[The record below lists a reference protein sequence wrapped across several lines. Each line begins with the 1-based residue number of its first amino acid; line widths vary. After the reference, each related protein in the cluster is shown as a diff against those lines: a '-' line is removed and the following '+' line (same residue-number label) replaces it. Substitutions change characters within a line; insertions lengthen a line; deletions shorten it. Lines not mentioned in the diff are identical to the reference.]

1 LVDALDQIEYLHS
14 VMVLRHGHV
23 IAEGWWSPYAAE
35 SPHMLFS
42 LSKSFTSTAIGLL
55 VDEGRLSA
63 DDFVLP
69 FFPDDAP
76 ASPSDNLKAMRVRHL
91 LSMSTGHAEDTLG
104 PVSLSGNPNWAR
116 GFLALPVAHAPG
128 THFVYNSGA
137 TYMLSAIVQRVTGQ
151 RLLHY
156 LTPRLFQ
163 PLGIEG
169 ATWQQ
174 CPRGIDTGGWGLSI
188 KTEDIAKFGQ
198 LYLQRGVWQGQ
209 QILSEAWV
217 TEATSKHID
226 NATPDPSQPIDWAQG
241 YGYQFW
247 RSQHSAYRGDGAFGQ
262 FCVVMPDHDAVIA
275 ITSGVKD
282 MQQVLDA
289 VWEHLLPGLGDVK
302 ADNPLSQPLPVGERG
317 QTPLPRGERAGAADA
332 ALKLSHLALTPQPGH
347 AFSPVASRASGKRY
361 AIEPNARGITA
372 LTFDFHLGRCTL
384 TVHDAHGEH
393 AIACGYRGWL
403 PGVTTFQSDGTS
415 HASCAASAASAA
427 WASDEAYVI
436 KLCYTET
443 PFMNTLYCTFDED
456 ALSVVLSSHVAFGPN
471 EPTHLQGHLTP

>member
-1 LVDALDQIEYLHS
+1 
-14 VMVLRHGHV
+14 
-23 IAEGWWSPYAAE
+23 
-35 SPHMLFS
+35 
-42 LSKSFTSTAIGLL
+42 
-55 VDEGRLSA
+55 
-63 DDFVLP
+63 
-69 FFPDDAP
+69 
-76 ASPSDNLKAMRVRHL
+76 MRVRHL
-91 LSMSTGHAEDTLG
+91 LSMSTGHAEDTLS
-104 PVSLSGNPNWAR
+104 PVRLSGDDNWAR

-174 CPRGIDTGGWGLSI
+174 CPRGIDTGGWGLSA

-198 LYLQRGVWQGQ
+198 LYLQRGIWQGQ

-217 TEATSKHID
+217 NEATSKHVD
-226 NATPDPSQPIDWAQG
+226 NANPADPYQPVDWAQG

-247 RSQHSAYRGDGAFGQ
+247 RCRHNAYRGDGAFGQ
-262 FCVVMPDHDAVIA
+262 FCVIMPDHDAVLA

-282 MQQVLDA
+282 MQQVLD
-289 VWEHLLPGLGDVK
+289 VIWEHLLPNFVTTPKLQP
-302 ADNPLSQPLPVGERG
+302 AETPHPQPLPVGEG
-317 QTPLPRGERAGAADA
+317 SS
-332 ALKLSHLALTPQPGH
+332 ALLHLALTPQPDH
-347 AFSPVASRASGKRY
+347 AFSPVASRVSGRRF

-393 AIACGYRGWL
+393 VIACGYRGWL
-403 PGVTTFQSDGTS
+403 PGATTFQSDDKTQ
-415 HASCAASAASAA
+415 APCAASAA
-427 WASDEAYVI
+427 WTSDDLYVV

-443 PFMNTLYCTFDED
+443 PFMNTLRCTFDGD
-456 ALSVVLSSHVAFGPN
+456 ALTVVLSSHVVFGPN
-471 EPTHLQGHLTP
+471 EPTHLQGHLTS